1 MKNKSIENAVLST
14 QRAQRNYDLSKKIPA
29 QDLNTLIHSAVKC
42 PSKQNEAHYE
52 LKVYTDQNMIEN
64 IYNHTK
70 HYALVRRDDY
80 ETKNMFEDRDGKFWQ
95 NEDRS
100 ICNSQILA
108 NVLFVYCDYDGEVRA
123 GTHRVAQENKTN
135 KSESWE
141 LYTEQKN
148 YSIGISVG
156 ELILSATLL
165 GYKTGICS
173 AFSKKEMQEV
183 VGSEKLP
190 KLLVGVGFENENVD
204 RRCHPTLKNQ
214 DMPADFRNG
223 QLEENWKY
231 GTREKEKIK
240 VSINGC

>member
-1 MKNKSIENAVLST
+1 MNDQIKQAVDIS
-14 QRAQRNYDLSKKIPA
+14 QKAQRNYDLSKVIP
-29 QDLNTLIHSAVKC
+29 QTDLDTLIYAATNA

-52 LKVYTDQNMIEN
+52 LKVFTDQNMIEN

-70 HYALVRRDDY
+70 HYALVKRDDT
-80 ETKNMFEDRDGKFWQ
+80 EMKGMFEERDGKFWQ

-108 NVLFVYCDYDGEVRA
+108 NVLFVYCDYDGEARA
-123 GTHRVAQENKTN
+123 GTHRLAKQNKN
-135 KSESWE
+135 SESWE

-173 AFSKKEMQEV
+173 AFSKKEMQGV
-183 VGSEKLP
+183 IGSEKLP
-190 KLLVGVGFENENVD
+190 KLLVGIGFKNTELD
-204 RRCHPTLKNQ
+204 RRYHAKIKNK
-214 DMPADFRNG
+214 DVPPEFRNG
-223 QLEENWKY
+223 DLEHPWRF
-231 GTREKEKIK
+231 GIREKETIK
-240 VSINGC
+240 VSINGTDS